1 MLTPAA
7 LFTVALFLQNGAP
20 APPPPSTD
28 ALARAYHLFLQGQAS
43 EEREDLTAAA
53 ARYREALEIFPDAA
67 EIRAELAGVHAQ
79 RGQFADA
86 RRESE
91 RALSA
96 DPENRSAHRILGLL
110 EASSIDRAASN
121 PANPLIVSAIRHLE
135 RSVGAGVR
143 DPSVMLTLGDL
154 YVRGAQ
160 SARAIPILEEFL
172 LDRPG
177 YPQAVMLLVQAYRE
191 SGQPEMA
198 ESVVSAFR
206 GNAAE
211 SSARRLRGIETLE
224 TQGEWAQA
232 VSAWE
237 RLLEEHP
244 GELAYRLRYAAALV
258 NNSELERGRG
268 ELQAITRDE
277 PADVRG
283 WYLLAQVEQRAGNAE
298 AAEVAARRIGEI
310 DAGDA
315 RGPLALAAL
324 RAHRDDHRGV
334 VEVLTPRVSA
344 PTERDLSTG
353 MFTEM
358 ATMLSDAWVEIGDAR
373 RGIRTLEDARKRAP
387 ADQQLLFSL
396 AANYDQNDQSGRAE
410 DVFREIIAADP
421 EHAPALNYLG
431 YMLADGGRKLPEA
444 LGFIERAIA
453 VAGENPSYLDSLG
466 WAYFRMARYEEA
478 IDPLERAAQGAPQV
492 SVIQDHLG
500 DAYMQLKR
508 YGDAAVAFDR
518 ALAGDRDGIDEK
530 AITRKRDR
538 ARAASAG
545 K

>member
-7 LFTVALFLQNGAP
+7 IFTVALLLQAAAP
-20 APPPPSTD
+20 AAPPPSTD
-28 ALARAYHLFLQGQAS
+28 ALAQAYHLFLQGQAA
-43 EEREDLTAAA
+43 EEREDFPAAA

-67 EIRAELAGVHAQ
+67 EVRAELAGVHAQ

-86 RRESE
+86 RREAD

-96 DPENRSAHRILGLL
+96 DPDNRSAHRLLGLL
-110 EASSIDRAASN
+110 DASSIDRTAPD
-121 PANPLIVSAIRHLE
+121 PANPLIASAISHLE
-135 RSVGAGVR
+135 RSAGPGVR
-143 DPSVMLTLGDL
+143 DPSVMLTLGDM

-160 SARAIPILEEFL
+160 YARAITILEEFL

-224 TQGEWAQA
+224 SQGEWGQA

-237 RLLEEHP
+237 RLLEEQP

-258 NNSELERGRG
+258 NNNELERGRSA
-268 ELQAITRDE
+268 LQAITRDE
-277 PADVRG
+277 PEDVRG
-283 WYLLAQVEQRAGNAE
+283 WYLLAQVEQRAGNTDAAE
-298 AAEVAARRIGEI
+298 AAARRIGDV

-358 ATMLSDAWVEIGDAR
+358 ATMLSDAWVEMGDTR
-373 RGIRTLEDARKRAP
+373 RGIRTLEAARKHVP
-387 ADQQLLFSL
+387 SDPQLLFSL
-396 AANYDQNDQSGRAE
+396 AASYDQNNQSDRAE
-410 DVFREIIAADP
+410 GLFREIIAADP

-478 IDPLERAAQGAPQV
+478 IEPLERAAQGAPQV

-500 DAYMQLKR
+500 DAYLQVKR
-508 YGDAAVAFDR
+508 YGDAVAAFDR
-518 ALAGDRDGIDEK
+518 ALAGDRDGIDER
-530 AITRKRDR
+530 ALTRKRDR